1 MTPVMRKHFLI
12 LMFFEVFLANLTL
25 GKSGVSTDIFF
36 GCLLREVRQGC
47 QLCFRR
53 VLWPVLLRSGEQG
66 SAMEENDQDSLPS
79 KMIDVIQHRCFCGPA
94 RTASQYIYRFYDT
107 YVLVLLHML
116 ESGLS
121 QVWNNIHVEG
131 VVDLFQAIV
140 HDLIVD
146 GAAYIFRFLR
156 FIFVSFKW
164 ITVCPCH
171 IYFDPKVYLFLCRD
185 LYIYIY
191 IWYKL

>member
-79 KMIDVIQHRCFCGPA
+79 KMIDVIQHRSFCGPA

-116 ESGLS
+116 ESRFVPSVEQHSCWRGSWPVSGNSTRSHSRWCSLYLS
-121 QVWNNIHVEG
+121 ISEV
-131 VVDLFQAIV
+131 
-140 HDLIVD
+140 
-146 GAAYIFRFLR
+146 YICFL
-156 FIFVSFKW
+156 
-164 ITVCPCH
+164 
-171 IYFDPKVYLFLCRD
+171 
-185 LYIYIY
+185 
-191 IWYKL
+191 